1 MPEFSFDVGAQAF
14 DRVVI
19 EGSQTVPVI
28 VDFWAPWCGPCR
40 MLKPILEKLASEYQG
55 KFILAKVNSDE
66 EQALASRY
74 GVRGI
79 PNVKAFVGGQMVD
92 EFSGALPESAVREF
106 LERLI
111 PSPAETMRREA
122 LRLRAQGQ
130 PDEALAMLAS
140 ALEADPKND
149 AARIDA
155 ADALLDHD
163 RIPEARQMLAALSPA
178 GQNDPR
184 AAPLLA
190 RVQLAT
196 QAEAVGD
203 PASLQAHVSAHPD
216 DLQARLDLAHALSA
230 HQRYAEAM
238 DELLEV
244 IRRDGQFGNEAARK
258 TMLTLFNL
266 LGGQNELV
274 SRYRRLLASALH

>member
-1 MPEFSFDVGAQAF
+1 MPDYSFDVGAQDFA
-14 DRVVI
+14 RVVI

-40 MLKPILEKLASEYQG
+40 MLKPILERLAAEYQG
-55 KFILAKVNSDE
+55 KFILAKVNSDD

-106 LERLI
+106 VDRLI

-122 LRLRAQGQ
+122 LRVAAEGRPG
-130 PDEALAMLAS
+130 EALAMLAS

-149 AARIDA
+149 AARVDA
-155 ADALLDHD
+155 AELLLAQG
-163 RIPEARQMLAALSPA
+163 RIPEAQQILAALSPA
-178 GQNDPR
+178 AQDDPR
-184 AAPLLA
+184 AASLLA

-196 QAEAVGD
+196 RAEAVGD
-203 PASLQAHVSAHPD
+203 PALLQAHVAAHPD

-230 HQRYAEAM
+230 RQRYSEAM

-244 IRRDGQFGNEAARK
+244 IRRDGQFGNQAARK

-266 LGGQNELV
+266 LGGQDELV
-274 SRYRRLLASALH
+274 ARYRRLLASALH